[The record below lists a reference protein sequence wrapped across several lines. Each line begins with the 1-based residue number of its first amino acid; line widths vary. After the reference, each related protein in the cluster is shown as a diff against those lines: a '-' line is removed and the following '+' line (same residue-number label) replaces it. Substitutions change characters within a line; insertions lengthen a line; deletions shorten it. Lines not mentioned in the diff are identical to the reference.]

1 MVVGVWTDPN
11 PPAQKENPVQSR
23 SSGAASRNAALSYKR
38 KRERV
43 AKSHDTSRHT
53 TLIIKKYRIEV
64 NSSTLRQPLP
74 AKNETSHPP
83 GLYLLFFVELWER
96 FSYYGMRAILTLYMV
111 AALVM
116 PAGQEGIAGLGF
128 SKAEAGQVM
137 GWFQGFVYLMPIL
150 GGYVAD
156 NYIGR
161 RLSISLG
168 GLMMMTGHLCLAAQ
182 AGLPMFFLGLVL
194 LCLGN
199 GFFKPNISTIVGELY
214 KEGDAR
220 RDAAFT
226 IFYMGINIG
235 ALAAPI
241 VCGWFRSEASGYM
254 GYRYG
259 FLTAAAGMLLGLILY
274 WLMGDKYLGDLSKKP
289 AGKARKSDAADPSAA
304 AKPLTKIETDRI
316 VVIVVLSL
324 FVTAFWAGFDLAPTA
339 MTFFTDN
346 LIDRKLT
353 DSLTIETSWFQSI
366 NPIFVVVLAPVFAAL
381 WVSLARRK
389 REPST
394 PVKMAIG
401 IVLAGVGFLFM
412 YAAALQV
419 GDPNIGKLIDGK
431 EYELPASVPKA
442 AMSWVILAYLFHTL
456 GELCLSPVG
465 LSMVTKLAPA
475 KYASMLMGVWFFSVF
490 LANIIAGYLVAVVDK
505 VGYQMFFLYISL
517 VIIGLG
523 LILGIFAKKLR
534 AMMHGAS

>member
-1 MVVGVWTDPN
+1 MN
-11 PPAQKENPVQSR
+11 
-23 SSGAASRNAALSYKR
+23 LSTFR
-38 KRERV
+38 P
-43 AKSHDTSRHT
+43 
-53 TLIIKKYRIEV
+53 
-64 NSSTLRQPLP
+64 PLP
-74 AKNETSHPP
+74 ARSDTSHPP

-128 SKAEAGQVM
+128 SKAEAGQIM

-161 RLSISLG
+161 RLSITLG
-168 GLMMMTGHLCLAAQ
+168 GLMMMTGHLCLASQ
-182 AGLPMFFLGLVL
+182 AGLPMFFLGLAL

-214 KEGDAR
+214 KDGDSR

-241 VCGWFRSEASGYM
+241 VCGWFRSESSGFM

-259 FLTAAAGMLLGLILY
+259 FLTAAAGMLLGLIIY
-274 WLMGDKYLGDLSKKP
+274 WMLGDKYLGDLSKKP
-289 AGKARKSDAADPSAA
+289 AGKANKKNDDGSSAQS
-304 AKPLTKIETDRI
+304 PLTKIEIDRI
-316 VVIVVLSL
+316 VVIIVISL

-346 LIDRKLT
+346 LIERKLT

-366 NPIFVVVLAPVFAAL
+366 NPIFVVALAPVFAAL
-381 WVSLARRK
+381 WLTLARRK

-394 PVKMAIG
+394 PVKMALG
-401 IVLAGVGFLFM
+401 IFLAGIGFLFM

-419 GDPNIGKLIDGK
+419 GDPNIGKLINGK
-431 EYELPASVPKA
+431 EYELPASVAKA
-442 AMSWVILAYLFHTL
+442 SMAWVVLAYLFHTL

-490 LANIIAGYLVAVVDK
+490 LANIIAGYLVGVVDK
-505 VGYQMFFLYISL
+505 VGYQMFFLYISI
-517 VIIGLG
+517 VIIALG
-523 LILGIFAKKLR
+523 LILALFAKKLK
-534 AMMHGAS
+534 AMMHGVS